1 MTAKNSLEL
10 LEFNKLLKLISIFAN
25 SDASKK
31 SLLDIR
37 PFDNKMDIERRL
49 GQIREIR
56 KMSHEGSPLR
66 VSHFS
71 DISHLV
77 LKIRPEGAVLESYEL
92 SEFMP
97 VLSIAFTISSQLGE
111 RDDSPFLKELT
122 NHLTGFPDILNILKK
137 SIDSE
142 GNILDSASF
151 TLSDLRTQIRKLEG
165 RIRKKLEEIVRDERL
180 SSFLQDDFV
189 TTRSGRWVIPVRMD
203 SKGKVA
209 GIVHDVS
216 KSGETAFIEPLSI
229 INLANE
235 LENLVADQ
243 KAEEIRILRGIC
255 SRIRNVADDIKAEF
269 ETIVYLDV
277 LNCISRF
284 ADQLQMEIPQIN
296 NSNVINLIG
305 ARHPLL
311 QLSLQKMGSTHQLV
325 PLDVQLSDNAT
336 VMIITGANAGGKTI
350 AIKTI
355 GLLLLMVSSGMPIPA
370 DSSSSFPFIHN
381 LLVDIGDEQSIENN
395 LSTFSAHISNI
406 SEILKATDS
415 KTVVLIDELGTGT
428 DPEEGAALACAIL
441 NELRKSGAFVFATT
455 HLSDIKGFVHKT
467 DGMINASMEFDQK
480 TLTPLYKL
488 RVGEPGQSHALEI
501 AKRYGLPGSL
511 IDDARSLLGTIKV
524 EFDNMIVDL
533 NEKRTQYESALNELH
548 RQQLEIKEKNKLLV
562 EMLSEAEGKQ
572 KEILAKAYKE
582 ASDIISDTK
591 RQLYAFLDEI
601 KKKDKGERRKIIK
614 QVEAQQE
621 YVAERLRAYDFEDK
635 RTPSIDEIKKGDIV
649 FVRSLGYDASVIEVN
664 RKNNR
669 LKVTA
674 RNMEIEVSVSD
685 IGFKKGKSI
694 PVKKDTAQDEKTED
708 IVLTS
713 TNLIGLRVDEA
724 LSRLEHF
731 LNHASL
737 SELNEV
743 TIIHG
748 IGKGLLSKAVHEHLN
763 GHPLIRQFRS
773 GTPEEGG
780 NGVTVVTLK

>member
-1 MTAKNSLEL
+1 M
-10 LEFNKLLKLISIFAN
+10 
-25 SDASKK
+25 
-31 SLLDIR
+31 
-37 PFDNKMDIERRL
+37 
-49 GQIREIR
+49 
-56 KMSHEGSPLR
+56 
-66 VSHFS
+66 
-71 DISHLV
+71 
-77 LKIRPEGAVLESYEL
+77 
-92 SEFMP
+92 
-97 VLSIAFTISSQLGE
+97 
-111 RDDSPFLKELT
+111 
-122 NHLTGFPDILNILKK
+122 
-137 SIDSE
+137 
-142 GNILDSASF
+142 
-151 TLSDLRTQIRKLEG
+151 
-165 RIRKKLEEIVRDERL
+165 
-180 SSFLQDDFV
+180 
-189 TTRSGRWVIPVRMD
+189 
-203 SKGKVA
+203 
-209 GIVHDVS
+209 
-216 KSGETAFIEPLSI
+216 
-229 INLANE
+229 
-235 LENLVADQ
+235 
-243 KAEEIRILRGIC
+243 
-255 SRIRNVADDIKAEF
+255 
-269 ETIVYLDV
+269 
-277 LNCISRF
+277 
-284 ADQLQMEIPQIN
+284 
-296 NSNVINLIG
+296 
-305 ARHPLL
+305 
-311 QLSLQKMGSTHQLV
+311 
-325 PLDVQLSDNAT
+325 
-336 VMIITGANAGGKTI
+336 
-350 AIKTI
+350 
-355 GLLLLMVSSGMPIPA
+355 
-370 DSSSSFPFIHN
+370 
-381 LLVDIGDEQSIENN
+381 GDEQSIENN

-511 IDDARSLLGTIKV
+511 IDDAKSLLGTIKV

-533 NEKRTQYESALNELH
+533 SEKRTQYESALNELH
-548 RQQLEIKEKNKLLV
+548 RQHLEIKGKNKLLG
-562 EMLSEAEGKQ
+562 EMLSEAEAKQ
-572 KEILAKAYKE
+572 KEILTRAYKE

-621 YVAERLRAYDFEDK
+621 CVAERLREYDFEDK
-635 RTPSIDEIKKGDIV
+635 STPSIDEIKKGDIV

-664 RKNNR
+664 RKNSR
-669 LKVTA
+669 LKVVA

-694 PVKKDTAQDEKTED
+694 PVKKDTAQDEKIEV

-763 GHPLIRQFRS
+763 GHPLVRQFRS
-773 GTPEEGG
+773 GTQRREEMG
-780 NGVTVVTLK
+780 